1 MESVGLPLIASG
13 RRQNVLQS
21 VAVRWSQNVR
31 RWKHGFWPDGGQSDL
46 SADDLH
52 PCGRVRSAFK
62 SLQTAGKMLLKNL
75 RPSTEEEARQAIM
88 ERRRRGAVE
97 EPEPRSTFDR
107 PSWEQFKLKMEDEL
121 SAHPDRDDA
130 RSALNLAIRHL
141 EWLAKLAKKA
151 RIEFGFMPE
160 TLIPVPIHRDSH
172 SLSVRG

>member
-1 MESVGLPLIASG
+1 MS
-13 RRQNVLQS
+13 
-21 VAVRWSQNVR
+21 
-31 RWKHGFWPDGGQSDL
+31 
-46 SADDLH
+46 LH
-52 PCGRVRSAFK
+52 A
-62 SLQTAGKMLLKNL
+62 AGKMLLKNL
-75 RPSTEEEARQAIM
+75 RSSTEEEARQAIM

-130 RSALNLAIRHL
+130 RSALDLAIRHL

-160 TLIPVPIHRDSH
+160 TLIPLSQSTGIRIRGQCGAEATVP
-172 SLSVRG
+172 VRELRAPNACFNCSAAWPDNAVKGLTK